1 MVSHK
6 ELNDIVAQ
14 INKHFDSIFSRLE
27 ILENDIKKQ
36 KSRSKT
42 KKTRA
47 KILQPSKEDS

>member
-6 ELNDIVAQ
+6 ELNDVVAQ
-14 INKHFDSIFSRLE
+14 INKHFDSILSRLKV
-27 ILENDIKKQ
+27 LENEIEQQ